1 MTPTAIKEKAY
12 ELGFEL
18 AGIAPIAPSPEAD
31 FYPEWLER
39 GFAGGMKYLE
49 RQAPSKMDPRSLLPG
64 ARSVIV
70 CAMNYQTDRELTEF
84 DPDRAW
90 VSRYAWG
97 EDYHAVLRARLEKLA
112 DWLRQAAGAGV
123 RVYVDTGPLLE
134 RVHAKYAGV
143 GWFGKNTCIIDETM
157 GSWLFLGCILT
168 DLETDYDVPAPDR
181 CGSCTRCIDACPTD
195 AILEPYV
202 LDSNRCISYL
212 TIELRGAIPE
222 DLREGVGHHLFG
234 CDICQDVCPWNR
246 RAPISTEPAFE
257 AREALFRPELEQL
270 LELDEEEWR
279 ALMRRT
285 AMKRAKVRGLLRNL
299 MVVVGNSGLSR
310 LRNKVLK
317 FLGHPDR
324 EVRSH
329 ARWALSR
336 LEDGQDGET

>member
-143 GWFGKNTCIIDETM
+143 GWFGKNTCIIDEKM

>member
-18 AGIAPIAPSPEAD
+18 AGIAPIAPSAEAD
-31 FYPEWLER
+31 FYPDWLER
-39 GFAGGMKYLE
+39 GFAGNMKYLE
-49 RQAPSKMDPRSLLPG
+49 RQAPSKMDSRSLLPG

-97 EDYHAVLRARLEKLA
+97 EDYHAVLGARLEKLA

-143 GWFGKNTCIIDETM
+143 GWFGKNTCIIDEKT

-168 DLETDYDVPAPDR
+168 DLEADYDFPAPDR

-195 AILEPYV
+195 AIREPYV

-222 DLREGVGHHLFG
+222 SLREGVGHHLFG

-246 RAPISTEPAFE
+246 RAPISTEPGFE

-270 LELDEEEWR
+270 LELDEEGWR
-279 ALMRRT
+279 ALISRT

-317 FLGHPDR
+317 FLDHPDR
-324 EVRSH
+324 DVRSH

-336 LEDGQDGET
+336 LEEAGEP

>member
-1 MTPTAIKEKAY
+1 MTPTTIKEKAY

-18 AGIAPIAPSPEAD
+18 TGIAPIAPSPEAD
-31 FYPEWLER
+31 FYPDWLER

-112 DWLRQAAGAGV
+112 DWLRQAAGAEV

-143 GWFGKNTCIIDETM
+143 GWFGKNTCIIDEKM

-270 LELDEEEWR
+270 LELDEEGWR